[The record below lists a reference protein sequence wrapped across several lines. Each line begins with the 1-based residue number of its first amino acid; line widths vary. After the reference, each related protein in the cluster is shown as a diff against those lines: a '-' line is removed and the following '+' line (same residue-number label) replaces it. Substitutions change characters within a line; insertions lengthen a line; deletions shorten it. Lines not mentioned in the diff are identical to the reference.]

1 MFKSYFERYSKVEF
15 ACINS
20 TEALSARVILQD
32 RSVAEE
38 FLHRKYGNLKV
49 ERARQRKRERG
60 RGGEGRERVREGGT

>member
-1 MFKSYFERYSKVEF
+1 MEF

-38 FLHRKYGNLKV
+38 FLHRKHGNLKV
-49 ERARQRKRERG
+49 EREKERERE
-60 RGGEGRERVREGGT
+60 REGGEGRGGERVREGGT